1 MTPVEEVKSRLDVVE
16 VVAEYVRLT
25 PAGGQSLRG
34 LCPFHGEKT
43 PSFFV
48 HRDRQFWHCFG
59 CNEGGDVISFY
70 QKIESLDFPDAL
82 ADLATRVGLELKPV
96 DAQDRSE
103 RAAILE
109 SLEDATRYY
118 QACLKHEGIG
128 PRARRYLD
136 GRGLTAETIADFRLG
151 YAPDSWEGLTKAL
164 LKRGHKPE
172 MLVAAGLV
180 LASDKGRGH
189 YDRFR
194 DRIMIPFRDERGNVI
209 GFTGRILPD
218 SPDKDKSGKYVN
230 SPETKVF
237 HKRDFVFALDLAKKQ
252 IKAADF
258 AVLVEGNMDAISSH
272 QAGIKN
278 VVAVSGTAFSEDQVR
293 ILKRHCTRLAL
304 AFDAD
309 LAGQN
314 AMTRAIGY
322 AWSHDLEMRVVY
334 LPPGFKD
341 PDDVI
346 RKDPTLWRQAIEGS
360 KEIVAHAVEQALTGV
375 RPEQLSSLV
384 SAIKLLKPI
393 FRTMGSNPAMYDHW
407 THKVAERLHISDERV
422 RELLR
427 PDAVELKA
435 TGPVPKAPVIET
447 REERLAERL
456 LGLMLTDKAT
466 FDSALPR
473 LNSEYFPEGSL
484 RILAKKLKELYT
496 GADASPFEP
505 RAFFASYEAMRLS
518 NSDLPAIEP
527 LVMLKERD
535 MAGWSDVQI
544 SDETTACLR
553 ELEKAARH
561 RAAKELLA
569 ALGDAEKRGDAAQ
582 AASIAKKL
590 EEMLKPGE

>member
-1 MTPVEEVKSRLDVVE
+1 MTPAEEVKSKLDVVE

-59 CNEGGDVISFY
+59 CNEGGDVFTFY

-82 ADLATRVGLELKPV
+82 ADLAQRVGIELKPV
-96 DAQDRSE
+96 DAQERTE

-109 SLEDATRYY
+109 ALEDAARYY

-128 PRARRYLD
+128 ARAQRYLTS
-136 GRGLTAETIADFRLG
+136 RGITEETIRDFRLG
-151 YAPDSWEGLTKAL
+151 YAPESWEGLTKAL
-164 LKRGHKPE
+164 LKRNHAPE

-194 DRIMIPFRDERGNVI
+194 DRVMIPFRDERGHVI

-218 SPDKDKSGKYVN
+218 SPEKDKSGKYVN

-258 AVLVEGNMDAISSH
+258 AVLVEGNMDAVSSH

-314 AMTRAIGY
+314 AMTKAIGY

-341 PDDVI
+341 PDEVI
-346 RKDPTLWRQAIEGS
+346 RKDPALWRKAIENS
-360 KEIVAHAVEQALTGV
+360 KEIVAHAVETALTGV
-375 RPEQLSSLV
+375 KPESLSSTTAALER
-384 SAIKLLKPI
+384 LKPV
-393 FRTMGSNPAMYDHW
+393 FRVMGANPVMYDHW
-407 THKVAERLHISDERV
+407 IHHVAERLQISDDAARS
-422 RELLR
+422 RLR
-427 PDAVELKA
+427 PDAPKEDA
-435 TGPVPKAPVIET
+435 PAVPSAPAVET
-447 REERLAERL
+447 RESRLAERL
-456 LGLMLTDKAT
+456 LGLMLVDKSA
-466 FDSALPR
+466 FDVAQPR
-473 LNSEYFPEGSL
+473 LNPETIPEGQL
-484 RILAKKLKELYT
+484 RQLAKKLKELYT
-496 GADASPFEP
+496 GADAQTFEP
-505 RAFFASYEAMRLS
+505 RAFFASYEALRTA
-518 NSDLPAIEP
+518 NPALPPIEP
-527 LVMLKERD
+527 LVLLKERD
-535 MAGWSDVQI
+535 MAGWTDAQI
-544 SDETTACLR
+544 LGEVEACLR
-553 ELEKAARH
+553 ELEKAARK
-561 RAAKELLA
+561 RAAKELLG
-569 ALGDAEKRGDAAQ
+569 ALSDAERRGDVAR
-582 AASIAKKL
+582 ASAIAKQL
-590 EEMLKPGE
+590 EETLKSGE

>member
-1 MTPVEEVKSRLDVVE
+1 
-16 VVAEYVRLT
+16 
-25 PAGGQSLRG
+25 
-34 LCPFHGEKT
+34 
-43 PSFFV
+43 
-48 HRDRQFWHCFG
+48 
-59 CNEGGDVISFY
+59 
-70 QKIESLDFPDAL
+70 
-82 ADLATRVGLELKPV
+82 
-96 DAQDRSE
+96 
-103 RAAILE
+103 
-109 SLEDATRYY
+109 
-118 QACLKHEGIG
+118 
-128 PRARRYLD
+128 
-136 GRGLTAETIADFRLG
+136 
-151 YAPDSWEGLTKAL
+151 
-164 LKRGHKPE
+164 
-172 MLVAAGLV
+172 
-180 LASDKGRGH
+180 
-189 YDRFR
+189 
-194 DRIMIPFRDERGNVI
+194 
-209 GFTGRILPD
+209 
-218 SPDKDKSGKYVN
+218 
-230 SPETKVF
+230 
-237 HKRDFVFALDLAKKQ
+237 
-252 IKAADF
+252 
-258 AVLVEGNMDAISSH
+258 
-272 QAGIKN
+272 
-278 VVAVSGTAFSEDQVR
+278 
-293 ILKRHCTRLAL
+293 
-304 AFDAD
+304 
-309 LAGQN
+309 
-314 AMTRAIGY
+314 
-322 AWSHDLEMRVVY
+322 
-334 LPPGFKD
+334 
-341 PDDVI
+341 
-346 RKDPTLWRQAIEGS
+346 
-360 KEIVAHAVEQALTGV
+360 
-375 RPEQLSSLV
+375 LV